1 MTGQLQYGV
10 EGERPYS
17 LYYAHSGRTP
27 LSSLLVAGLGGA
39 VAAIIASTAYA
50 YLIAVVPSAK
60 LRGIMP
66 LLFGMLIGFVTA
78 RIAKAGKVRSL
89 AVGLAVVG
97 VVTFIAYYVAW
108 VVWIRVLAAPLFNR
122 PNSGM
127 TILHLLLNPYRLS
140 RFIASINQNGA
151 WFFSKGDKEP
161 VKGIVLSLFWIA
173 EALCIFGGSLGVA
186 YGLLREEMFC
196 EPCNRWCGK
205 GATIRR
211 TAPGD

>member
-1 MTGQLQYGV
+1 MTAQLQYGI

-17 LYYAHSGRTP
+17 LYYAHSGKTP
-27 LSSLLVAGLGGA
+27 
-39 VAAIIASTAYA
+39 
-50 YLIAVVPSAK
+50 
-60 LRGIMP
+60 
-66 LLFGMLIGFVTA
+66 
-78 RIAKAGKVRSL
+78 
-89 AVGLAVVG
+89 
-97 VVTFIAYYVAW
+97 
-108 VVWIRVLAAPLFNR
+108 
-122 PNSGM
+122 
-127 TILHLLLNPYRLS
+127 LS

-211 TAPGD
+211 TAPGDAIRLK